1 MIATDD
7 LPCMQVLTTA
17 PLFMQLQ
24 SLERGAVIGAHV
36 DEHDVGGRAIATTVI
51 RGGVSEVSALEC
63 AAECRCEPI

>member
-1 MIATDD
+1 
-7 LPCMQVLTTA
+7 MQVLTTA

-51 RGGVSEVSALEC
+51 RGGVSEVG
-63 AAECRCEPI
+63 AECR